1 MRVKRVNQKKT
12 VMNGFKWTE
21 DPDIIQGY
29 LRDASNIEGAATQ
42 LFRPETPEDVAE
54 ILCWCTRHEVPL
66 TVSGCR
72 TSTTGSATPIGGAIL
87 SMEFFN
93 TIHSVSEVDAN
104 VLLGAYQHYLE
115 SRQVC
120 FPPDPTSRHECS
132 IGGAIS
138 CNASGARSFYFGS
151 IRSWVDAVEV
161 VFPTGEIRIVDRQTP
176 FPSNWPSVSWTLPRV
191 KTSAGYQSCDN
202 LLDLLIGQE
211 GTLGVI
217 TKAWLRTIPSFEVNT
232 VLVFFNTRQD
242 CLHCAH
248 LVREQSQKDEI
259 RVYSVEYFDRNAIG
273 FMTCRLPHIPEAAC
287 GLIIEF
293 DEENMSSL
301 LNILECSNALLEYTM
316 LEESTVGQRIVQQA
330 RHAIPAG
337 INEQLVRNNMPKV
350 GTDFAVPFERLSWMM
365 DAYDEVDLPKVL
377 FGHIGDAHLHLN
389 MLPRTASEL
398 EYARELY
405 VELARIALSYG
416 GTVSAEHGIGKIKRQ
431 LLAEMVGL
439 ETIRTFQDLKKVVD
453 PAWIL
458 GRGNIFDRLL

>member
-1 MRVKRVNQKKT
+1 
-12 VMNGFKWTE
+12 MNGSNWID

-42 LFRPETPEDVAE
+42 LFRPETAEDVSN
-54 ILCWCTRHEVPL
+54 ILCWCSTHDVSI

-72 TSTTGSATPIGGAIL
+72 TSTTGAATPSGGAIL
-87 SMEFFN
+87 SMENFN
-93 TIHSVSEVDAN
+93 AIHSTSEVDAN
-104 VLLGAYQHYLE
+104 VLLGRYQQYLE
-115 SRQVC
+115 THQMC

-191 KTSAGYQSCDN
+191 KTSAGYQPCDN

-217 TKAWLRTIPSFEVNT
+217 TKAWLRTIPSFEINT
-232 VLVFFNTRQD
+232 VVVFFNTRQD
-242 CLHCAH
+242 CLHCTH
-248 LVREQSQKDEI
+248 QVREQSRGGGV

-273 FMTCRLPHIPEAAC
+273 FMKARLPHIPEAEC
-287 GLIIEF
+287 GLIIEC
-293 DEENMSSL
+293 DEESRSSVL
-301 LNILECSNALLEYTM
+301 EILESSRALSEYTM
-316 LEESTVGQRIVQQA
+316 LEEFTVGQERIQQA
-330 RHAIPAG
+330 RHAVPAG

-350 GTDFAVPFERLSWMM
+350 GTDFAVPFERLAWMM
-365 DAYDEVDLPKVL
+365 DAYDEVDVPKVL

-398 EYARELY
+398 DYAREIY

-416 GTVSAEHGIGKIKRQ
+416 GTVSAEHGIGKIKRM
-431 LLAEMVGL
+431 LLAEMLGP
-439 ETIRTFQDLKKVVD
+439 ETIRTFQALKKVVD

>member
-1 MRVKRVNQKKT
+1 
-12 VMNGFKWTE
+12 MNGSKWID
-21 DPDIIQGY
+21 DPDIIEGY
-29 LRDASNIEGAATQ
+29 LRDASNIEGFATQ
-42 LFRPETPEDVAE
+42 LFRPETAEDVAE
-54 ILCWCTRHEVPL
+54 ILCWCSTQDVSI

-72 TSTTGSATPIGGAIL
+72 TSTTGAATPIGGAIL
-87 SMEFFN
+87 SMECFN

-104 VLLGAYQHYLE
+104 VMLGTYQNYLA
-115 SRQVC
+115 SRQMC

-176 FPSNWPSVSWTLPRV
+176 FPSNWPSVSWALPRV

-217 TKAWLRTIPSFEVNT
+217 TKAWLRTIPTFEVYT
-232 VLVFFNTRQD
+232 VVAFFNARQN
-242 CLHCAH
+242 CLHCTN
-248 LVREQSQKDEI
+248 LMREQSRMDGVQI
-259 RVYSVEYFDRNAIG
+259 YSVEYFDRNAIG
-273 FMTCRLPHIPEAAC
+273 FMKSRLPHIPDAAC

-293 DEENMSSL
+293 DEENMSSVL
-301 LNILECSNALLEYTM
+301 EILESSNALSEYTM
-316 LEESTVGQRIVQQA
+316 LEESTVGQEMVQQA

-337 INEQLVRNNMPKV
+337 INEQLVRNHMPKV
-350 GTDFAVPFERLSWMM
+350 GTDFAVPFERLTWMM
-365 DAYDEVDLPKVL
+365 DAYDEVDVPKVL

-431 LLAEMVGL
+431 LLAEMVGP
-439 ETIRTFQDLKKVVD
+439 ETIRTFQELKKVVD